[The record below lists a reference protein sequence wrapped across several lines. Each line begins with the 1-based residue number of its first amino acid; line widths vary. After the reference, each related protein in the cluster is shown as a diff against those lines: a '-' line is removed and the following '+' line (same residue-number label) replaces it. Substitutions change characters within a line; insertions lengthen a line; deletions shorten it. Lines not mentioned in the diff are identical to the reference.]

1 MYYCSHIMANPIC
14 KGFRTDEYFKL
25 GIWQLHTKNKD
36 LLVTKNCT
44 WIDTGQLEMPSIELL
59 NFKEE

>member
-1 MYYCSHIMANPIC
+1 MANPIC
-14 KGFRTDEYFKL
+14 KGFGTDEYFKL